1 MPGLFVA
8 GAGTEIGK
16 TYVTAGLVR
25 ALRARE
31 RLVRPLKP
39 VASGVPLL
47 SDPDFAQSDTSRL
60 LAAAGTPL
68 TQESVEACS
77 PWRFLAPLG
86 PDLAAA
92 REGRSLDLAE
102 LVGWCRDKLEAAPPD
117 CHVLVEGVGGLMSP
131 LTREATGL
139 DWAEALGLPILLVT
153 GTYLGAISHA
163 LTAAEV
169 LRLRGLPFAAIAVSE
184 SEAAPVPPETVAEA
198 LARRVAAPVAVVRRQ
213 GECPETLLA
222 AAFPNTF
229 P

>member
-1 MPGLFVA
+1 MPSPAPVA
-8 GAGTEIGK
+8 RLDHARLAFGEDERVGAQLVGVLLQQGRQGVGGDLLLPLDEEGDGAGQVVAPGADRGDVRHDT
-16 TYVTAGLVR
+16 GLVVGR
-25 ALRARE
+25 
-31 RLVRPLKP
+31 
-39 VASGVPLL
+39 
-47 SDPDFAQSDTSRL
+47 
-60 LAAAGTPL
+60 AAAVL
-68 TQESVEACS
+68 DH
-77 PWRFLAPLG
+77 LG
-86 PDLAAA
+86 GHPVGGDDV
-92 REGRSLDLAE
+92 G
-102 LVGWCRDKLEAAPPD
+102 LVGDAE
-117 CHVLVEGVGGLMSP
+117 LVEGVGGLMSP